1 MRRRLKLHK
10 RFFLFLLP
18 LLAILLFGCAQY
30 GGQQQVASPTSAQ
43 PPSGGKIVEIT
54 ASGFNPVNLTISAG
68 ETVTFINRD
77 SAPHWIA
84 SGPHPVHTLYPEPG
98 GCIGSKF
105 DACKA
110 LAQGESFSFQFNQK
124 GSWPYHDH
132 LNVKAPFFG
141 RIIVQ

>member
-1 MRRRLKLHK
+1 MDKK
-10 RFFLFLLP
+10 FFLAVLP
-18 LLAILLFGCAQY
+18 LLAILLFGCVQY
-30 GGQQQVASPTSAQ
+30 GGQQATPQPAQAS
-43 PPSGGKIVEIT
+43 GKIVEIT
-54 ASGFNPVNLTISAG
+54 ASGFNPANLTISAG

-84 SGPHPVHTLYPEPG
+84 SGAHPTHMLYPEPG

-132 LNVKAPFFG
+132 LNARAPFFG